1 MKTEEDEAFD
11 DLAKKQGSWGGG
23 FPAKRA
29 MAADKFIAAE
39 ERKVGERYGYV
50 PKLHPSEWMNDHNED
65 NLDMVA
71 QPAQEPSATR
81 PCRSCNGTGERWTGI
96 DEAPTSI
103 CKPCDGTGQ
112 IALAQPV
119 QERCCYHDSDCA
131 VHNMPAYP
139 AGACDCTQQFK
150 FWSVTGKYERQA
162 FASLASA
169 EAYCKGLNTTHPE
182 GNYIVCPLLE
192 MPALKRPW
200 VGLTDDELADLW
212 YKESLDW
219 MEFAR
224 AHETALKE
232 KNNGT

>member
-1 MKTEEDEAFD
+1 MSGFQSKREA
-11 DLAKKQGSWGGG
+11 
-23 FPAKRA
+23 
-29 MAADKFIAAE
+29 AADK
-39 ERKVGERYGYV
+39 V
-50 PKLHPSEWMNDHNED
+50 
-65 NLDMVA
+65 
-71 QPAQEPSATR
+71 QEPA
-81 PCRSCNGTGERWTGI
+81 
-96 DEAPTSI
+96 
-103 CKPCDGTGQ
+103 
-112 IALAQPV
+112 

-139 AGACDCTQQFK
+139 AGPCDCTQQFK

-169 EAYCKGLNTTHPE
+169 EAYCKGLNATYPE

-192 MPALKRPW
+192 MLALKRPW

-224 AHETALKE
+224 AHEAALKK